1 MKRRTAR
8 RPGEPGAALLLAVVF
23 TFVLIGVGAVL
34 VDYVVQG
41 FRLTHT
47 DYDGVRAHA
56 QADAGIDLALD
67 VLTRADIDPANDAD
81 PPDPSLVT
89 SFNDGWNFR
98 GTITRDFESGTYTV
112 TSAGSTATYTASDVL
127 PDAEGGFTVTI
138 RDNYPVPPGD
148 TYRVEV
154 ESVGWVGPSAANPRA
169 RYRAVAQ
176 VRAVLQPM
184 TDAIR
189 ARGMVKING
198 GGTLAVRLRDGAGV
212 EAVPYGQRGHADAHV
227 RSASGIITGNCDIDG
242 AATVY
247 DDNYISGTVDAV
259 EYNTGD
265 PQPPD
270 LLPSDTEMEA
280 ARQRWLAAADAHDS
294 ESQPWGPDLRTLA
307 GYNTPGFKS
316 GEFRATGHGGGTYTL
331 SDTGALTVKSG
342 LVEIK
347 APAHFA
353 SITVVSGATLRIRAA
368 ANTAENVVYVGSGET
383 TVPSTNT
390 NEVVT
395 IDGPDGTLENEV
407 ALVVNGRMTSA
418 GAYRATSAIATN
430 TERLSTVAL
439 VVLGDDR
446 NSGQPALTLRS
457 ANSATEAA
465 GMIYSAGSAVV
476 NGNGYIVGGLM
487 VNGEVV
493 LNGSNAHVNFP
504 VNLFPPPGFEKAK
517 VVAYHAERI
526 E

>member
-1 MKRRTAR
+1 
-8 RPGEPGAALLLAVVF
+8 
-23 TFVLIGVGAVL
+23 
-34 VDYVVQG
+34 
-41 FRLTHT
+41 
-47 DYDGVRAHA
+47 
-56 QADAGIDLALD
+56 
-67 VLTRADIDPANDAD
+67 
-81 PPDPSLVT
+81 
-89 SFNDGWNFR
+89 
-98 GTITRDFESGTYTV
+98 
-112 TSAGSTATYTASDVL
+112 
-127 PDAEGGFTVTI
+127 
-138 RDNYPVPPGD
+138 
-148 TYRVEV
+148 
-154 ESVGWVGPSAANPRA
+154 
-169 RYRAVAQ
+169 
-176 VRAVLQPM
+176 
-184 TDAIR
+184 
-189 ARGMVKING
+189 
-198 GGTLAVRLRDGAGV
+198 
-212 EAVPYGQRGHADAHV
+212 
-227 RSASGIITGNCDIDG
+227 
-242 AATVY
+242 
-247 DDNYISGTVDAV
+247 
-259 EYNTGD
+259 
-265 PQPPD
+265 
-270 LLPSDTEMEA
+270 
-280 ARQRWLAAADAHDS
+280 
-294 ESQPWGPDLRTLA
+294 
-307 GYNTPGFKS
+307 
-316 GEFRATGHGGGTYTL
+316 
-331 SDTGALTVKSG
+331 
-342 LVEIK
+342 VEIK

-368 ANTAENVVYVGSGET
+368 ANAAENVVYVGSGET

-487 VNGEVV
+487 ANGEVV